1 MTTQTFPQYCITL
14 LALPPL
20 AFFFFFFPEGNRFG
34 SENSVPI
41 RVE

>member
-20 AFFFFFFPEGNRFG
+20 AFFFFSQKVIGLALKTQFQ
-34 SENSVPI
+34 
-41 RVE
+41 